1 MSSSGH
7 PASYELDYKQKG
19 STFLFAALEVNFGIV
34 QGIWVERSISQ
45 DSVHFLDQ
53 LEDELPKDKEKHLV
67 KDNYAKNKNAL
78 FKEWLNNLPRF
89 HFYFTPTSSSWLSR
103 VKRLFRELTDNCV
116 RRSSLNFVDE

>member
-1 MSSSGH
+1 
-7 PASYELDYKQKG
+7 
-19 STFLFAALEVNFGIV
+19 
-34 QGIWVERSISQ
+34 VERSISQ